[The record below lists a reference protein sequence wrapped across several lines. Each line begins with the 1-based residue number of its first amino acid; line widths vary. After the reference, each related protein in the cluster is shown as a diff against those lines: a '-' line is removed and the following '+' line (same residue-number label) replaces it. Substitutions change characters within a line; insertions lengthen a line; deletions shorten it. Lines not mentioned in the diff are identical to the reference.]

1 MRPVAPL
8 MSELMS
14 EAYAQETEAQ
24 EVCEDECCPPNTAQ
38 QVFIG
43 VGTLVVAESFRT
55 AGQPAMID
63 PDPPV
68 TSGLAHSPLVSVP
81 GPQTSYPVG
90 AMIDMEGWAFATA
103 TSGSGETNRRQGLK
117 IISDNSSTPPTL
129 DKSTISALIEA
140 KMNDIDEFASTL
152 IAQAHWKHE

>member
-43 VGTLVVAESFRT
+43 VGTLVVAVIAFLLLPRIVER
-55 AGQPAMID
+55 AAINKGR
-63 PDPPV
+63 
-68 TSGLAHSPLVSVP
+68 SPLSARHAGISLALLLTTLGLLGIVYAVT
-81 GPQTSYPVG
+81 GCLATNMLIAVAVVG
-90 AMIDMEGWAFATA
+90 AIWALH
-103 TSGSGETNRRQGLK
+103 G
-117 IISDNSSTPPTL
+117 IY
-129 DKSTISALIEA
+129 ALVA
-140 KMNDIDEFASTL
+140 VK
-152 IAQAHWKHE
+152 